1 VDITISVP
9 DGVFDEVSIVL
20 NRFWKVNTTPQDLKA
35 NHAEAV
41 FDLVKRDIE
50 WWLNDCF
57 SDGLA
62 DSLNDDDLE
71 ALGVPIELNKKE
83 Y

>member
-1 VDITISVP
+1 MKITIEVP
-9 DGVFDEVSIVL
+9 DGVFDDVSYIL
-20 NRFWKVNTTPQDLKA
+20 NKFWDTAITPQELKEK
-35 NHAEAV
+35 HSDAV
-41 FDLVKRDIE
+41 IALVKRDIE

-62 DSLNDDDLE
+62 DSLSDEDLE
-71 ALGVPIELNKKE
+71 ALGVPIELNKKK